1 MLGRGHLCEQH
12 PVKTLGTESQMTSP
26 NNTLHVFLQF
36 TAGAIQQSLSH
47 SSGRGLWKFV
57 PTFLWTLPHLPFPFA
72 NFMLYPLTVLNHS
85 FQMAQ
90 SSCQCRRCRFD
101 PQVGKIPYRRKW
113 QPTPVSLPRKA
124 HGQRSMVVM
133 RSQRVRHNLATES
146 VSTLTQV
153 CLHAILLVGH

>member
-1 MLGRGHLCEQH
+1 MQFVQKTCFPSGSLEFWCVLGRGHLCEQH

-101 PQVGKIPYRRKW
+101 PQVGKIP
-113 QPTPVSLPRKA
+113 
-124 HGQRSMVVM
+124 
-133 RSQRVRHNLATES
+133 
-146 VSTLTQV
+146 
-153 CLHAILLVGH
+153 